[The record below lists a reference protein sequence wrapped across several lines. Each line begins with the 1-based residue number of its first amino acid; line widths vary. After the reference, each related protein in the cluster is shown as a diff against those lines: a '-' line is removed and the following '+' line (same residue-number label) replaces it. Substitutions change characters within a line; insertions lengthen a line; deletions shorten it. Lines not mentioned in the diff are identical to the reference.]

1 MNGVRESMDALW
13 VKLVVGLIFVG
24 YTGYTTYK
32 SIRLFVTFQKKF
44 ANFKE
49 VHKKYTLYVDNGF
62 LWIASGVLAGF
73 SFVMAFYCYA
83 NTTVDQRFYVVLA
96 YFCIGIIF
104 VGLAFETY
112 VRKRCFFIEEGIFY
126 VEKIY
131 RFRMMIRFEQ
141 RKRSLFKNIRIMM
154 ADGEKFEV
162 SHKLGLKLEE
172 CSKTRRAKKKSKQ
185 KQTGDK

>member
-1 MNGVRESMDALW
+1 MMESLW
-13 VKLVVGLIFVG
+13 VKLIVGLIFVG
-24 YTGYTTYK
+24 YTGYTTFK
-32 SIRLFVTFQKKF
+32 SIRLYVTFKKKF
-44 ANFKE
+44 ENFKE
-49 VHKKYTLYVDNGF
+49 VHKDYTLYVDNQI
-62 LWIASGVLAGF
+62 LWIASGILSGF
-73 SFVMAFYCYA
+73 SLSMAFYCLK
-83 NTTVDQRFYVVLA
+83 NPVEQQFYVVMA
-96 YFCIGIIF
+96 YLCIGIVF